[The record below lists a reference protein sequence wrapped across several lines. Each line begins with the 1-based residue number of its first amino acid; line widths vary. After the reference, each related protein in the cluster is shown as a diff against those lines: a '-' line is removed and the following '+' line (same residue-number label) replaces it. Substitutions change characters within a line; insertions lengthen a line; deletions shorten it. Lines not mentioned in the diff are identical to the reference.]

1 MDRHHWRRMLLAGA
15 LSAALLAG
23 TAQAAGDYLQSK
35 PLKLIQEYDV
45 TLVRTGSGEGGEA
58 PASYPAAVLY
68 SCGLLEGTG
77 TQGIQITLDV
87 DKSLTRHE
95 GVTMLVRLMGKEAE
109 ARAGSWDMPFTDVA
123 DWAAPYVGYAYAHG
137 IAAGTSATAFSGTA
151 QMSREQFVTM
161 TLRALGWSDQA
172 GEFSWSDP
180 DPLAERE
187 GLLCPLLSETGFY
200 RGDAIFIC
208 YEALDAQVKGSGIT
222 LLERLEQQGA
232 VRDRGVANPTGGAL
246 LTPRADTLETQ
257 LDYLREKFGMGATV
271 DLSAYPTLTE
281 GLEQVLAYCEERDLV
296 PSMPAHMLSEAEE
309 AGALSREERDAL
321 EEEMMA
327 ALQSYLDFL
336 TPEKVAAT
344 GYSPYDYDR
353 DFYLAQAEYLADRL
367 PRAGWVSWIPDTPW
381 IGTTCTTRGMWPAS
395 TPSGGSSPALCSPLT
410 LSRTGRAGWS
420 CPARAGRVPTSS
432 SPWRRSMGF
441 TTSWWTRT

>member
-23 TAQAAGDYLQSK
+23 TAQAAGDYPQSK
-35 PLKLIQEYDV
+35 PLMLLPEYDV
-45 TLVRTGSGEGGEA
+45 TLVRTGSGEGEDA

-68 SCGLLEGTG
+68 SYGLLEGTG

-109 ARAGSWDMPFTDVA
+109 AKAGSWDMPFTDVA

-151 QMSREQFVTM
+151 QMSREQFLTM
-161 TLRALGWSDQA
+161 TLRALGWSDRA
-172 GEFSWSDP
+172 GDFSWSDP
-180 DPLAERE
+180 DPLAGRE

-232 VRDRGVANPTGGAL
+232 V
-246 LTPRADTLETQ
+246 
-257 LDYLREKFGMGATV
+257 
-271 DLSAYPTLTE
+271 
-281 GLEQVLAYCEERDLV
+281 
-296 PSMPAHMLSEAEE
+296 
-309 AGALSREERDAL
+309 
-321 EEEMMA
+321 
-327 ALQSYLDFL
+327 
-336 TPEKVAAT
+336 
-344 GYSPYDYDR
+344 
-353 DFYLAQAEYLADRL
+353 
-367 PRAGWVSWIPDTPW
+367 
-381 IGTTCTTRGMWPAS
+381 
-395 TPSGGSSPALCSPLT
+395 
-410 LSRTGRAGWS
+410 
-420 CPARAGRVPTSS
+420 
-432 SPWRRSMGF
+432 
-441 TTSWWTRT
+441 